1 MARNF
6 RINIEGEKSD
16 LMVILQKAVQSA
28 NLNFLIGSGCSF
40 PAVPP
45 LGNIEQEVQKQID
58 GAKSDEAEKMI
69 FDFLKP
75 FLESSV
81 KLDKKLDGDLKKTI
95 ENYQVFIDNISQHL
109 FRRNSNILP
118 RQATIFSTN
127 YDLFIEKAFEEIK
140 MLVRLNDG
148 FNRSP
153 LLTNS
158 FLFSPSEFFNSIYNN
173 GNLYNYQVQIP
184 SINLVKIHGSLSWQI
199 DEDKI
204 KFSVSDLDKLYKE
217 YGEISK
223 SKDATMINKFNE
235 KFSIILPRK
244 EKFKDTILNETYYEL
259 LRIYANEL
267 DKENT
272 LLIVIGFSFADDH
285 ILKITKRALKNPTLR
300 IVIFCHK
307 KEEQDAYTDKF
318 CSFNN
323 VCIIYS
329 ETDKID
335 FSQFNSIIKEVLPLE
350 YKIDMKV

>member
-6 RINIEGEKSD
+6 RINIDVEKSN
-16 LMVILQKAVQSA
+16 LLVILQKAVQSA

-58 GAKSDEAEKMI
+58 AGKSDEAEKLV

-75 FLESSV
+75 FLESSI
-81 KLDKKLDGDLKKTI
+81 KLDKKLDGDLEKTVK
-95 ENYQVFIDNISQHL
+95 NYQLFIDNISQLL

-127 YDLFIEKAFEEIK
+127 YDLFVEKAFEEIK

-158 FLFSPSEFFNSIYNN
+158 FLFSSSEFFNSIYNN

-199 DEDKI
+199 DGDKI
-204 KFSVSDLDKLYKE
+204 RFSVSDLSKLYDE
-217 YGEISK
+217 YGEILK
-223 SKDATMINKFNE
+223 SLKADEINKFNQ
-235 KFSIILPRK
+235 KFSIVLPRK
-244 EKFKDTILNETYYEL
+244 EKFKDAILNETYYEL

-267 DKENT
+267 DRENT
-272 LLIVIGFSFADDH
+272 ILLVMGFSFADEH

-300 IVIFCHK
+300 IVIFCYDK
-307 KEEQDAYTDKF
+307 DEKNAYTDKF

-323 VCIIYS
+323 VFIIYS
-329 ETDKID
+329 EVEKID
-335 FSQFNSIIKEVLPLE
+335 FDRSSSIIKEVLPVE
-350 YKIDMKV
+350 FKIGPKV